1 MKPTAVTKALE
12 ICVRSNRSVFL
23 WGAPGV
29 GKSET
34 VKALAESLNM
44 ELIDIRA
51 VLLDPVDLRGLP
63 TVVNGQAKWCP
74 PSFLPTDPDSKGI
87 LFLDE
92 LNAAPPLVQAACFQ
106 LVLDRKVGEYTLPD
120 GWVIIAA
127 GNRETDRGVT
137 HRMATP
143 LANRFVHLEYETDL
157 NDWVTWALNNGIQ
170 TELIGFLRF
179 RPNLLHDFDPKRDSK
194 AFPTPRS
201 WAFVSQILDCK
212 PEPSI
217 ELDLIAG
224 TVGEGAAT
232 ELIGFLRIFRKLP
245 NPDMIL
251 MNPETAEMPT
261 DPATLYALCGCLAKM
276 ATENT
281 FPRLVSYFN
290 RMPDEFSVL
299 AVRDSIARNSALV
312 TTRAY
317 IEWNSKHS
325 AVVL

>member
-1 MKPTAVTKALE
+1 MKPSAIIKALE
-12 ICVRSNRSVFL
+12 IGVHAKRAVFL

-34 VKALAESLNM
+34 VKTLAENLGM

-74 PSFLPTDPDSKGI
+74 PAFLPTDPNSKGI

-106 LVLDRKVGEYTLPD
+106 LVLDRKVGEYSLPE
-120 GWVIIAA
+120 GWTIIAA

-137 HRMATP
+137 HRMPTP
-143 LANRFVHLEYETDL
+143 LANRFIHLDYETDL
-157 NDWVTWALNNGIQ
+157 NDWVTWALNNGLQ

-179 RPNLLHDFDPKRDSK
+179 RPDLLHNFDAKRDSK

-201 WAFVSQILDCK
+201 WAFVSEILACH
-212 PEPSI
+212 PEPDI

-232 ELIGFLRIFRKLP
+232 EFIGFLRIFRKLP
-245 NPDMIL
+245 NPDLIL
-251 MNPETAEMPT
+251 MNPETVNVPT

-276 ATENT
+276 ATDNT
-281 FPRLVSYFN
+281 FSRLVSYFN

-299 AVRDSIARNSALV
+299 AMRDSLAKNPELAS
-312 TTRAY
+312 TRAY
-317 IEWNSKHS
+317 IDWNTKH
-325 AVVL
+325 AEVIL